1 MKNDF
6 QWLNIMKNDYDH
18 PQIPSPRAAG
28 VSRVRFPGT
37 RLGELFKLAGLS
49 CSAKR
54 DNRMNKANTAGE
66 TTEFSVGQSRTEGTP
81 NIDETATWW
90 PRDGDPNGS
99 RLSMGH
105 LPCGRQSAV
114 RDGSCWLSINES

>member
-54 DNRMNKANTAGE
+54 DNRMNKTNTAGE

-90 PRDGDPNGS
+90 PRDGDPNRSPLEHGTS
-99 RLSMGH
+99 TVR
-105 LPCGRQSAV
+105 PTKRGRPTDHV
-114 RDGSCWLSINES
+114 G